1 MTTSL
6 FEGLDPDRLQR
17 VLAFFDQ
24 VLSYDPYDL
33 IMLEGE
39 TGTSLLL
46 IEKGN
51 ALIKVGGKEVGALET
66 GDCVGEVGFVT
77 GRPRTASVFAGSG
90 GCSAR
95 LIQPDDFDRFGLFD
109 PSAALCIAQNVNRLL
124 AAKLTRANQSF
135 RELLGE
141 LEDAER
147 ERSELREARAQSF
160 FQRLLGGLGT

>member
-6 FEGLDPDRLQR
+6 FHGLDEDRLKR

-39 TGTSLLL
+39 TGSSLLV

-51 ALIKVGGKEVGALET
+51 ALVKVGGKEVGTLES

-77 GRPRTASVFAGSG
+77 GRPRTASVYAGPT

-95 LIQPDDFDRFGLFD
+95 LLAPDDFERFGLFD
-109 PSAALCIAQNVNRLL
+109 PSAALVIAQNINRLL

-135 RELLGE
+135 REVLGD
-141 LEDAER
+141 LADAER
-147 ERSELREARAQSF
+147 ERSELRESRAQSF
-160 FQRLLGGLGT
+160 FQRVFGSLGT